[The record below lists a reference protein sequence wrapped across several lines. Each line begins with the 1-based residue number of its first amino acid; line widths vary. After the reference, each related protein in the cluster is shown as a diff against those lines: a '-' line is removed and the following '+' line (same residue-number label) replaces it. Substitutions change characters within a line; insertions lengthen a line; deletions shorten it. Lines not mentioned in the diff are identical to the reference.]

1 MTTIIK
7 EFAKLTVARD
17 RQGQVLTSIGGVL
30 FTLILR
36 VFLVGLGVLFI
47 VSFTALLMN
56 IIINL

>member
-36 VFLVGLGVLFI
+36 VFLVGLGMLFI